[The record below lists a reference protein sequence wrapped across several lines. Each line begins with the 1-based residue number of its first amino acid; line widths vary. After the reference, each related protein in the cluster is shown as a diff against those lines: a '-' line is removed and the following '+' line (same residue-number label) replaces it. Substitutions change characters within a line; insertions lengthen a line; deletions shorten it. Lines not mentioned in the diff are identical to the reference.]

1 MTRLVQRWLLFA
13 LVVAVWQAAAAAA
26 DDPFFPTP
34 ATIVGRM
41 RDLWFSGPA
50 SRLFLSDAAVGNIL
64 PSLGRLALGFAGG
77 ALLGVVLGVA
87 VGRSR
92 WAYEFLDPVLQFFR
106 AIPPPTLVPVFI
118 VLFSLGAPM
127 QIASIVFSVLW
138 PVLLNTADGARTV
151 EPLQIETA
159 RAFRLTGPERLGFV
173 ILPATLPK
181 LFAGLRLALSLSL
194 ILMVFSELQP
204 GAADGIGFQLQEAT
218 TRFDYETVWA
228 AIVLLG
234 ILGYVLNMLLVAV
247 ERRAL
252 GWHRSARRVETQP

>member
-1 MTRLVQRWLLFA
+1 MNRFLQRWLIFLA
-13 LVVAVWQAAAAAA
+13 GVLAWQLAASAAA
-26 DDPFFPTP
+26 DPFFPPP
-34 ATIVGRM
+34 ATIVRHLGALTG
-41 RDLWFSGPA
+41 D
-50 SRLFLSDAAVGNIL
+50 VL
-64 PSLGRLALGFAGG
+64 PSLARLAAGF
-77 ALLGVVLGVA
+77 LLGSLIGAVLGVA
-87 VGRSR
+87 IGRSV

-118 VLFSLGAPM
+118 VLFSIGPAM
-127 QIASIVFSVLW
+127 QVASIVFSVLW

-159 RAFRLTGPERLGFV
+159 RAFRLTATERLGFV

-204 GAADGIGFQLQEAT
+204 GVANGIGFRLQEAT

-234 ILGYVLNMLLVAV
+234 ILGYLLNAGLQLV
-247 ERRAL
+247 ERRVLA
-252 GWHRSARRVETQP
+252 GRAAT

>member
-13 LVVAVWQAAAAAA
+13 LVVAVWQAAATAAA
-26 DDPFFPTP
+26 DPFFPTP

-87 VGRSR
+87 VVRSR

-118 VLFSLGAPM
+118 VLFSLGRPCR
-127 QIASIVFSVLW
+127 S
-138 PVLLNTADGARTV
+138 
-151 EPLQIETA
+151 
-159 RAFRLTGPERLGFV
+159 
-173 ILPATLPK
+173 
-181 LFAGLRLALSLSL
+181 
-194 ILMVFSELQP
+194 
-204 GAADGIGFQLQEAT
+204 
-218 TRFDYETVWA
+218 
-228 AIVLLG
+228 
-234 ILGYVLNMLLVAV
+234 
-247 ERRAL
+247 RRSC
-252 GWHRSARRVETQP
+252 SACSGRCC